1 MMRIKSLFFRAIPGL
16 AACCVA
22 LTTQA
27 QGFDLKRGD
36 IQSFATRVEAEYG
49 VPRADVLK
57 VLADAQRKDS
67 ILKAISRPAEKS
79 KPWHEYRQIFL
90 NQKRVEGGQAFWRQH
105 ARSLERVSTQTGVP
119 IEIIVA
125 IIGIETNYGRITG
138 SYRVLD
144 ALSTLAFDYPK
155 RSEFFTRELEH
166 FFVLTREEN
175 VDVLKVKGS
184 YAGAMGAGQ
193 FMPSS
198 YRLYAVDGDTNG
210 QRDLWGSWD
219 DVFASIANYFLAHG
233 WQRDQP
239 TAAMAKADRET
250 ARNLASKILTPAYR
264 LGFLRDQGVQFKT
277 SLNDNDIG
285 TLIPFEQPDG
295 DEHLVGFHNFFVITR
310 YNRSRLYARSVMEL
324 GNEIAA
330 GVATG
335 D

>member
-1 MMRIKSLFFRAIPGL
+1 MRIKTPIFRAILSAATCCMAL
-16 AACCVA
+16 A
-22 LTTQA
+22 THG

-49 VPRADVLK
+49 VPRADVLE
-57 VLADAQRKDS
+57 VLGDAQRKDS

-90 NQKRVEGGQAFWRQH
+90 NQKRVTAGQAFWREH
-105 ARSLERVSTQTGVP
+105 AKSLERVSAQTGVP

-144 ALSTLAFDYPK
+144 ALSTLAFEYPK

-166 FFVLTREEN
+166 YLVLTREEN
-175 VDVLKVKGS
+175 VDVLTVKGS

-198 YRLYAVDGDTNG
+198 YRLYAVDGDANG

-219 DVFASIANYFLAHG
+219 DVFSSIANYFLAHG

-239 TAAMAKADRET
+239 TASMAQASRET

-277 SLNDNDIG
+277 SLKDDDIG

-324 GNEIAA
+324 GNEIAV
-330 GVATG
+330 GVSAS